1 MEDPVGDPM
10 AIPVEAPVE
19 APIQT
24 PTEDSVED
32 PVDKEKNKKQISPLT
47 GKELSKHEKWGLKY
61 LEIEQHPVFWERVIY
76 WCREWFT
83 EAKWRE
89 VVRRIERAAKE
100 DNVIVFG
107 WHPPMQPTHS
117 TTAKGIRRL
126 LCFSSSSLTSS
137 TGPHPLRPAHLPRIV
152 TSSSASVR
160 PRWDVVASGPP
171 TPLSATSG
179 LVKNA
184 FAEGGVWASLS
195 PKTPASMA
203 SVASTPITA
212 VPLGLWASDPLN
224 DPDAKAA
231 YDEVRKDVK
240 KMALHLCANRHA
252 LRLSSDGQHD
262 VIHPSMVKPKDEL
275 QASQYVLDSCQLEL
289 SMHTDPNLP
298 YKIEELADDEAS
310 NLRHYSIQTAQKL
323 EDVDSWLSINEC
335 TGEISTTLDAQR
347 NLLRMNRERRQN
359 REMKLTEEAVHCAWA
374 AKIVDDA
381 EYIVKCRAEAGD
393 EDSSDDEGYDY
404 ENFIR
409 SLRSASSSCVSLVE
423 ENTATRELILCD
435 ISTGA
440 SSIED
445 LQHCTRTPGYRSTS
459 NPTPTPSSHQASDL
473 PFHNHNS
480 IPTSTYHRS
489 TSTTYRPRPC
499 PCPHPPFIT
508 TTTTPD
514 ISADLRT
521 SRRHAPT
528 LQDLT
533 DWADELKKME
543 RKRTELRLTGT
554 LTYDTDVHP
563 ALRPVPGTPRYTTR
577 GRATSSM
584 ASMGSSVSWK
594 CETAS
599 LVEREWEG
607 AVTPRGDREDVR
619 GGLRLSP
626 PRPLSLESVGE
637 GDGGEEQQQQQ
648 RCASAS

>member
-1 MEDPVGDPM
+1 MEAAMEDPVGDPI
-10 AIPVEAPVE
+10 AVPVE

-32 PVDKEKNKKQISPLT
+32 PVDEEKNKIQISPLT
-47 GKELSKHEKWGLKY
+47 GKKLSEHEKWGLRGLKK
-61 LEIEQHPVFWERVIY
+61 EQHPVFWERVIY

-126 LCFSSSSLTSS
+126 LCSSSSSLTSS

-152 TSSSASVR
+152 TSSLASVR

-179 LVKNA
+179 PIKNA

-195 PKTPASMA
+195 PKTPASVA
-203 SVASTPITA
+203 SVASTRITA
-212 VPLGLWASDPLN
+212 VPLGLWASDPPN
-224 DPDAKAA
+224 DPDAKSA
-231 YDEVRKDVK
+231 YDEVCRDVK

-275 QASQYVLDSCQLEL
+275 QASQYVLNSCQLDL
-289 SMHTDPNLP
+289 SMHTDPTLRC
-298 YKIEELADDEAS
+298 KIEELADDEAS
-310 NLRHYSIQTAQKL
+310 HLRNYSIQTAQKL
-323 EDVDSWLSINEC
+323 EDVGSWLSINEY

-359 REMKLTEEAVHCAWA
+359 REVKLTEEAVHCAWA
-374 AKIVDDA
+374 TKVVDDA

-404 ENFIR
+404 ENFVR

-423 ENTATRELILCD
+423 ENTVTRERILRD
-435 ISTGA
+435 ISTNA
-440 SSIED
+440 YSIKD
-445 LQHCTRTPGYRSTS
+445 SQDCTRTPGYRSTS
-459 NPTPTPSSHQASDL
+459 TPTPSSHPPSDL
-473 PFHNHNS
+473 PFRNHNS
-480 IPTSTYHRS
+480 IPTSTSHRS
-489 TSTTYRPRPC
+489 TSTTQHPRPRP
-499 PCPHPPFIT
+499 PFIPTIT
-508 TTTTPD
+508 TGP
-514 ISADLRT
+514 IVNSDLRT

-563 ALRPVPGTPRYTTR
+563 ALRPTPGS
-577 GRATSSM
+577 TSLYSTHSRVRRSL
-584 ASMGSSVSWK
+584 ASTASSVSWR

-599 LVEREWEG
+599 LVEREAE
-607 AVTPRGDREDVR
+607 TPRGD
-619 GGLRLSP
+619 G
-626 PRPLSLESVGE
+626 
-637 GDGGEEQQQQQ
+637 EQQQPCRVSRQSQ
-648 RCASAS
+648 EEQDAWVRELARMESKEKMRQAERFM